1 MQKKARR
8 KSLGAWTG
16 LIGAAALLF
25 VIGIAVAV
33 AARLWPG
40 NTTSGR
46 PPTAAAESAAAPL
59 YVGMGWEPLPLASHP
74 SLAGY
79 GLSRPPATQSSQL
92 SARAI
97 SFGPFA
103 IVALDLLEIPNILRA
118 AVSAKFPDQIVW
130 VCATHTHSGPGGY
143 DPSPLAQVA
152 GARSYNG
159 TTFYAVLDAAV
170 KAIRSA
176 QANAL
181 PAKLRIGRAPHP
193 ELKRGR
199 SHGATPDPTLWALEA
214 TTLEG
219 QMIGRV
225 ADFGAHATIVPR
237 SANLLSADW
246 PGAAAL
252 ALPNGVV
259 LQGVGGDSSPITD
272 PTATSLDQRLTSY
285 GSAIA
290 EAARAA
296 LPATSA
302 TGALLV
308 EQRPVTVTFAPLLGV
323 GTSLTTSIGLAK
335 LGDTTLVCLPGEL
348 TGAARADLEAK
359 VPWLKDAL
367 IITLCGDELSYVE
380 SPRLQQTG
388 QGERLVL
395 FPDAVDAFAA
405 ALSAPIAGPA
415 ARL

>member
-59 YVGMGWEPLPLASHP
+59 YVGMGWEPLPLAAHP

-170 KAIRSA
+170 KA
-176 QANAL
+176 
-181 PAKLRIGRAPHP
+181 
-193 ELKRGR
+193 
-199 SHGATPDPTLWALEA
+199 TL
-214 TTLEG
+214 
-219 QMIGRV
+219 
-225 ADFGAHATIVPR
+225 
-237 SANLLSADW
+237 
-246 PGAAAL
+246 
-252 ALPNGVV
+252 
-259 LQGVGGDSSPITD
+259 
-272 PTATSLDQRLTSY
+272 
-285 GSAIA
+285 
-290 EAARAA
+290 ARAA
-296 LPATSA
+296 
-302 TGALLV
+302 
-308 EQRPVTVTFAPLLGV
+308 
-323 GTSLTTSIGLAK
+323 GTAGSLDAIAGSI
-335 LGDTTLVCLPGEL
+335 V
-348 TGAARADLEAK
+348 
-359 VPWLKDAL
+359 
-367 IITLCGDELSYVE
+367 
-380 SPRLQQTG
+380 
-388 QGERLVL
+388 
-395 FPDAVDAFAA
+395 
-405 ALSAPIAGPA
+405 PIAGTHGSRTRPVCPCNALGAHGDPA
-415 ARL
+415 GCR